1 MIKTVK
7 RQMKRFLNG
16 LLSTNPISNFIVAI
30 IYSLVYDY
38 MYSNHI
44 ITVWGYAVNRP
55 FQPLSSSDLFLYL
68 LLASIPFVFYKGLKH
83 FASAFSLFVYIF
95 IYIPFTYSLF
105 VHGFPDGLRYSYLLF
120 FFIIMIVFFKTDR
133 LSIFKKFI
141 VHRRKTL
148 PFKVIPVITV
158 FLLVVLVT
166 INRSQLH
173 FVNFF
178 EDSQSM
184 YEFREDANI
193 KLIYV
198 LCWLRSALLPLLMLY
213 YLCKSQWF
221 KYGFTFLGFVLLFML
236 DQQKMTIIFPVAIT
250 AIFIAI
256 KYYNAKVSSK
266 FHLFLFLIFIIIP
279 LFIVKYDSNPLSLV
293 FSLIFIYRIQ
303 CMAGIQFQK
312 YLDFFVIQDHP
323 FTYYT
328 HIGVVN
334 RITGLYPYDMSI
346 GEVINAGDGNSNAT
360 FFLMDGVAAAGL
372 IGCIIVGILFLIV
385 KSILNSLSSV
395 YKVPLLTALFLF
407 PLQSLMN
414 VSLFTALV
422 SHGIIVLF
430 LILIFFD
437 VKEFKIVNNN
447 EEAINI
453 TKRNLKL

>member
-1 MIKTVK
+1 MKKTI
-7 RQMKRFLNG
+7 NG
-16 LLSTNPISNFIVAI
+16 LLSPNPISNFIVAI

-38 MYSNHI
+38 VYSNHI
-44 ITVWGYAVNRP
+44 SVVWGYAIDRP
-55 FQPLSSSDLFLYL
+55 FQPLGSGELIIYVLW
-68 LLASIPFVFYKGLKH
+68 AAIPFVFYKGLRH

-95 IYIPFTYSLF
+95 IYIPFTYSLL
-105 VHGFPDGLRYSYLLF
+105 VHGFPDVLKYSYLLF
-120 FFIIMIVFFKTDR
+120 FFIIMIVYFKTDQ
-133 LSIFKKFI
+133 LSVFKKYI

-148 PFKVIPVITV
+148 SFKVVPVITV
-158 FLLVVLVT
+158 FLLIVLVT

-173 FVNFF
+173 LVNFF
-178 EDSQSM
+178 EDSRSM
-184 YEFREDANI
+184 YEFREEANI

-213 YLCKSQWF
+213 YLCKSQWL

-250 AIFIAI
+250 TIFFAI
-256 KYYNAKVSSK
+256 KYYNDKVSSR

-279 LFIVKYDSNPLSLV
+279 LFIVKHGSNPLSLV

-312 YLDFFVIQDHP
+312 YVDFFEIQDHP

-328 HIGVVN
+328 HIGIVN
-334 RITGLYPYDMSI
+334 KITGMYPYDMSI

-372 IGCIIVGILFLIV
+372 IGCVIVGILFLIV
-385 KSILNSLSSV
+385 KSILNSFSHV

-414 VSLFTALV
+414 VSLFTSLV

-430 LILIFFD
+430 LILIFVD
-437 VKEFKIVNNN
+437 IKEFKN
-447 EEAINI
+447 EETINI
-453 TKRNLKL
+453 TK